1 MDKQEYYF
9 TYKDLEIGKT
19 VRVNQLAKLTDT
31 YVILKDMHPSR
42 DYLGLYTTEG
52 TIQDFYRD
60 KKDAKAPDK
69 LVQPA
74 MLIYNPPESIDWNIT
89 Y

>member
-19 VRVNQLAKLTDT
+19 VRVNQLAKIKGVTI
-31 YVILKDMHPSR
+31 ILKDMHPSR

-52 TIQDFYRD
+52 TIQDFYKD
-60 KKDAKAPDK
+60 KKDAKEPDE

-74 MLIYNPPESIDWNIT
+74 MLIYNNPYDTDYSVG